1 MHSLFKL
8 FITVILCLLCP
19 VAAIPQT
26 LGARMAQLSEGY
38 HALITNIDRYKSQTT
53 RPYTK
58 EILEQ
63 MVTVKN
69 QMGEVVREMGCL
81 HEKAPESEVLCLVL
95 VIEEKRLEAEIVTAA
110 LKWYDFD
117 WESEATAKADAKTGQ
132 KEGGWVVVE
141 EAEVEDAGP

>member
-1 MHSLFKL
+1 MHSFVKL
-8 FITVILCLLCP
+8 FITAILYLLCP

-26 LGARMAQLSEGY
+26 LGTRMAQLSEGY
-38 HALITNIDRYKSQTT
+38 HALITNIDRYTSQTT

-69 QMGEVVREMGCL
+69 QMSEVVGEMGCL
-81 HEKAPESEVLCLVL
+81 HEKEPELLCLVL
-95 VIEEKRLEAEIVTAA
+95 VIQEKRLEGEIVTAA

-117 WESEATAKADAKTGQ
+117 WESETTAKAGAETRE
-132 KEGGWVVVE
+132 KEGGWVIVE